1 MQSTNNADSASVDSA
16 SDNSV
21 SLDSISSNDAPIAQL
36 PNTQPRPVI
45 IIGSG
50 MAGYTLAREL
60 RKLTTSLP
68 IVMVCQDSGD
78 SYAKPTLSNAYA
90 QNKLADSI
98 ANASAAKMAETLNL
112 TLLNF
117 HQVTDIN
124 AAEQVI
130 VVRSL
135 VNEASQ
141 ITLAYR
147 DLVLATGAH
156 SRLLPNIAVNH
167 QTIFAVNHLD
177 EYKSFQQRLNTLKS
191 QKSAPVKV
199 AIIGAGLI
207 GCEFANDLI
216 GQNTGNQT
224 ADITVALFDKAA
236 LPLAQQLPSEAGIML
251 QDALTQSGVTFYL
264 GTDITRITT
273 NLNKNITTT
282 IDTSDNATVTIS
294 FDKDNQ
300 SQTFEA
306 DIVLIAIGLVANTEL
321 AASANI
327 AIASS
332 QHINPTA
339 THLPRTVQQGI
350 KVDAYLATSAKH
362 IYAIGDCANVMGSY
376 MPYVMPLMNQAK
388 ALAKTL
394 ADPNMAPTKVVYPA
408 MPVAIK
414 TPSLPLVVLPVSGQY
429 SDDQLYWQTTLTT
442 DGMVMTAHPKDDTNS
457 ILGFVLAGREA
468 AKQRLTLTKQVA
480 DWLS

>member
-1 MQSTNNADSASVDSA
+1 MQSTNNVDSA
-16 SDNSV
+16 SLNS
-21 SLDSISSNDAPIAQL
+21 IMSNDAPIAQL
-36 PNTQPRPVI
+36 SNTQPQPVI

-50 MAGYTLAREL
+50 MSGYTLAREL

-156 SRLLPNIAVNH
+156 SRLLPNLAVNH

-177 EYKSFQQRLNTLKS
+177 EYKGFQQRLNTLKS

-216 GQNTGNQT
+216 GQNTDNQT
-224 ADITVALFDKAA
+224 ADITVAVFDKAA
-236 LPLAQQLPSEAGIML
+236 RPLSQQLPSQAGIML
-251 QDALTQSGVTFYL
+251 QDALTRSGVTFYL
-264 GTDITRITT
+264 GTDITSITT
-273 NLNKNITTT
+273 NVNTN

-306 DIVLIAIGLVANTEL
+306 DIVLIAIGLVANTDL

-332 QHINPTA
+332 QHNNPTV

-394 ADPNMAPTKVVYPA
+394 ADPNMAPTKVAYPA

-429 SDDQLYWQTTLTT
+429 SDDQLYWQTTPTT
-442 DGMVMTAHPKDDTNS
+442 DGMVMTAHPKDDPHS
-457 ILGFVLAGREA
+457 ILGFVLAGKEA

>member
-1 MQSTNNADSASVDSA
+1 MQSTHNADNASVDST

-21 SLDSISSNDAPIAQL
+21 SLESISSNDAPIAQL
-36 PNTQPRPVI
+36 SNTQPQPVI

-124 AAEQVI
+124 TDEQVI

-141 ITLAYR
+141 TTLAYR

-156 SRLLPNIAVNH
+156 SRLLPNLAVNN

-224 ADITVALFDKAA
+224 ADITVAVFDKAA
-236 LPLAQQLPSEAGIML
+236 RPLSQQLPSEAGIML

-264 GTDITRITT
+264 GTDITSITT
-273 NLNKNITTT
+273 N

-294 FDKDNQ
+294 FDKDKQ

-332 QHINPTA
+332 QHINPTI

-394 ADPNMAPTKVVYPA
+394 ADPNMAPTKVAYPA

-414 TPSLPLVVLPVSGQY
+414 TPSLPLVVLPVPGQY
-429 SDDQLYWQTTLTT
+429 SDDQLYWQTTPTT
-442 DGMVMTAHPKDDTNS
+442 DGMVMTAHPKDGSNS
-457 ILGFVLAGREA
+457 ILGFVLAGKEA

>member
-1 MQSTNNADSASVDSA
+1 MQSTNNVDSA
-16 SDNSV
+16 I
-21 SLDSISSNDAPIAQL
+21 LDSISSNDAQL
-36 PNTQPRPVI
+36 SNTEPQPVI

-124 AAEQVI
+124 ADEQVI

-141 ITLAYR
+141 TTLAYR

-156 SRLLPNIAVNH
+156 SRLLPNLAVNH

-224 ADITVALFDKAA
+224 ADITVAVFDKAA

-251 QDALTQSGVTFYL
+251 QDALTQSGVAFYL
-264 GTDITRITT
+264 GTDITSITT
-273 NLNKNITTT
+273 N

-306 DIVLIAIGLVANTEL
+306 DIVLIAIGLVANTDL

-332 QHINPTA
+332 QHINPTI

-394 ADPNMAPTKVVYPA
+394 ADPNMAPTKVAYPA

-429 SDDQLYWQTTLTT
+429 SDDQLDWQTTPTT
-442 DGMVMTAHPKDDTNS
+442 DGMVMTAHPKDDSNS
-457 ILGFVLAGREA
+457 ILGFVLAGKEA

>member
-16 SDNSV
+16 SDNSI
-21 SLDSISSNDAPIAQL
+21 SLYSISSNDAPIAQL
-36 PNTQPRPVI
+36 SNTQPQPVI

-60 RKLTTSLP
+60 RKLTSTLP

-90 QNKLADSI
+90 QNKLADNI

-124 AAEQVI
+124 ATEQVI

-135 VNEASQ
+135 VNQASQ
-141 ITLAYR
+141 TTLAYR

-156 SRLLPNIAVNH
+156 SRLLPNLAVNH

-216 GQNTGNQT
+216 GQNTDNQT
-224 ADITVALFDKAA
+224 ADITVAVFDKAA
-236 LPLAQQLPSEAGIML
+236 RPLSQQLPSEAGIML
-251 QDALTQSGVTFYL
+251 QGALTQSGVTFYL
-264 GTDITRITT
+264 ATDITRITT
-273 NLNKNITTT
+273 NVNTNN
-282 IDTSDNATVTIS
+282 DTNDNATVTIS
-294 FDKDNQ
+294 FDRDNQ

-306 DIVLIAIGLVANTEL
+306 DIVLIAIGLVANTDL
-321 AASANI
+321 AALANI

-332 QHINPTA
+332 QHINPTI
-339 THLPRTVQQGI
+339 THLPKTVQQGI
-350 KVDAYLATSAKH
+350 KVDAYLATSSEH

-394 ADPNMAPTKVVYPA
+394 ADPNMAPTKVAYPA

-429 SDDQLYWQTTLTT
+429 SDDQLYWQTTPTA
-442 DGMVMTAHPKDDTNS
+442 DGMVMTAHPKDGSNS
-457 ILGFVLAGREA
+457 ILGFVLAGKEA

>member
-1 MQSTNNADSASVDSA
+1 MQSTNNADGTSADSA
-16 SDNSV
+16 SLN
-21 SLDSISSNDAPIAQL
+21 SISSNDVPIAQL
-36 PNTQPRPVI
+36 SNTEPQPVI

-60 RKLTTSLP
+60 RKLTTGLP

-124 AAEQVI
+124 APEQVI

-141 ITLAYR
+141 TTLAYR

-191 QKSAPVKV
+191 QKLTPIKV

-216 GQNTGNQT
+216 GQNAGNQT
-224 ADITVALFDKAA
+224 ADITVAVFDKAA
-236 LPLAQQLPSEAGIML
+236 RPLAQQLPSQAGIML

-264 GTDITRITT
+264 GTDITSITT
-273 NLNKNITTT
+273 N
-282 IDTSDNATVTIS
+282 IDTNDNATVTIS
-294 FDKDNQ
+294 FNRDNQ

-306 DIVLIAIGLVANTEL
+306 DIVLIAIGLVANTDL

-332 QHINPTA
+332 QHNNPTI

-394 ADPNMAPTKVVYPA
+394 ADPNMAPTKVAYPA

-429 SDDQLYWQTTLTT
+429 SDDELYWQTTPTT
-442 DGMVMTAHPKDDTNS
+442 DGMVMTAHPKDDPHS
-457 ILGFVLAGREA
+457 ILGFVLAGKEA

>member
-1 MQSTNNADSASVDSA
+1 MQSTNNADNASVDSA

-36 PNTQPRPVI
+36 SNTQPQPVI

-90 QNKLADSI
+90 QNKLADTI

-124 AAEQVI
+124 ADEQVI

-141 ITLAYR
+141 TTLAYR

-156 SRLLPNIAVNH
+156 SRLLPNLAVNH

-216 GQNTGNQT
+216 GQNTDNQT
-224 ADITVALFDKAA
+224 ADITVAVFDKAA
-236 LPLAQQLPSEAGIML
+236 RPLAQQLPSEAGIML
-251 QDALTQSGVTFYL
+251 QDALTQSGVAFYL
-264 GTDITRITT
+264 GTDITSITT
-273 NLNKNITTT
+273 N

-306 DIVLIAIGLVANTEL
+306 DIVLIAIGLVANTDL

-332 QHINPTA
+332 QHINPTI

-394 ADPNMAPTKVVYPA
+394 ADPNMAPTKVAYPA

-429 SDDQLYWQTTLTT
+429 SDDQLYWQTTPTT
-442 DGMVMTAHPKDDTNS
+442 DGMVMTAHPKDDTSS
-457 ILGFVLAGREA
+457 ILGFVLAGKEA

>member
-1 MQSTNNADSASVDSA
+1 MQSTNNADNASVDSA
-16 SDNSV
+16 SDNSA

-36 PNTQPRPVI
+36 SNTQPQPVI

-90 QNKLADSI
+90 QNKLADTI

-124 AAEQVI
+124 ADEQVI
-130 VVRSL
+130 EVHSL

-141 ITLAYR
+141 TTLAYR

-156 SRLLPNIAVNH
+156 SRLLPNLAVNH

-177 EYKSFQQRLNTLKS
+177 EYKSFRQRLNTLKS

-224 ADITVALFDKAA
+224 ADITVAVFDKAA
-236 LPLAQQLPSEAGIML
+236 RPLSQQLPSEAGIML

-264 GTDITRITT
+264 GTDITSITT
-273 NLNKNITTT
+273 N

-294 FDKDNQ
+294 FDKDKQ

-332 QHINPTA
+332 QHINPTI

-394 ADPNMAPTKVVYPA
+394 ADPNMAPTKVAYPA

-414 TPSLPLVVLPVSGQY
+414 TPSLPLVVLPVPGQY
-429 SDDQLYWQTTLTT
+429 SDDQLYWQTTPTT
-442 DGMVMTAHPKDDTNS
+442 DGMVMTAHPKDGSNS
-457 ILGFVLAGREA
+457 ILGFVLAGKEA

>member
-1 MQSTNNADSASVDSA
+1 MQSTNNADSASIDSA
-16 SDNSV
+16 SDNSA

-36 PNTQPRPVI
+36 SNTQPQPVI

-90 QNKLADSI
+90 QNKLADTI

-124 AAEQVI
+124 TDEQVI

-141 ITLAYR
+141 TTLAYR

-156 SRLLPNIAVNH
+156 SRLLPNLAVNH

-191 QKSAPVKV
+191 QKSAPIKV

-216 GQNTGNQT
+216 GQNTDNQT
-224 ADITVALFDKAA
+224 ADITVAVFDKAA
-236 LPLAQQLPSEAGIML
+236 RPLAQQLPSQAGIML

-264 GTDITRITT
+264 GTDITSITT
-273 NLNKNITTT
+273 NVNTNN
-282 IDTSDNATVTIS
+282 DTSDKATVTIS
-294 FDKDNQ
+294 FDRDNQ

-306 DIVLIAIGLVANTEL
+306 DIVLIAIGLVANTDL

-332 QHINPTA
+332 QHINPTI

-350 KVDAYLATSAKH
+350 KVDAYLATSAEH

-394 ADPNMAPTKVVYPA
+394 ADPNMAPTKVAYPA

>member
-21 SLDSISSNDAPIAQL
+21 SLNSIMSNDAPIAQL
-36 PNTQPRPVI
+36 PNTQPLPVI

-124 AAEQVI
+124 ADEQFI

-141 ITLAYR
+141 TTLAYR

-156 SRLLPNIAVNH
+156 SRLLPNLAVNH

-216 GQNTGNQT
+216 GQNTDNQT
-224 ADITVALFDKAA
+224 ADITVAVFDKAA
-236 LPLAQQLPSEAGIML
+236 RPLAQQLPSEAGIML

-264 GTDITRITT
+264 GTDITSITT
-273 NLNKNITTT
+273 N

-294 FDKDNQ
+294 FDKDKQ

-306 DIVLIAIGLVANTEL
+306 DIVLIAIGLVANTDL

-332 QHINPTA
+332 QHINPTI

-394 ADPNMAPTKVVYPA
+394 ADPNMAPTKVAYPA

-429 SDDQLYWQTTLTT
+429 SDDQLYWQTTPTT
-442 DGMVMTAHPKDDTNS
+442 DGMVMTAHPKDDSNS
-457 ILGFVLAGREA
+457 ILGFVLAGKEA

>member
-36 PNTQPRPVI
+36 SNTQPQPVI

-124 AAEQVI
+124 TDEQFI

-141 ITLAYR
+141 TTLAYR

-156 SRLLPNIAVNH
+156 SRLLPNLAVNH

-216 GQNTGNQT
+216 GQNTDNQT
-224 ADITVALFDKAA
+224 ADITVAVFDKAA
-236 LPLAQQLPSEAGIML
+236 RPLAQQLPSQASIML

-264 GTDITRITT
+264 GTDITSITT
-273 NLNKNITTT
+273 NVNTN

-294 FDKDNQ
+294 FDRDKQ

-306 DIVLIAIGLVANTEL
+306 DIVLIAIGLVANTDL

-332 QHINPTA
+332 QHINPTI

-394 ADPNMAPTKVVYPA
+394 ADPNMAPTKVAYPA

-429 SDDQLYWQTTLTT
+429 SDDQLYWQTTPTT
-442 DGMVMTAHPKDDTNS
+442 DGMVMTAHPKDDSNH
-457 ILGFVLAGREA
+457 ILGFVLAGKEA

>member
-1 MQSTNNADSASVDSA
+1 MQSTHNADNASVDST

-21 SLDSISSNDAPIAQL
+21 SLNSISSNDAPIAQL
-36 PNTQPRPVI
+36 SNTQPQPVI

-60 RKLTTSLP
+60 RKLTTGLP

-124 AAEQVI
+124 ADEQFI

-141 ITLAYR
+141 TTLAYR

-216 GQNTGNQT
+216 GQNTDNQT
-224 ADITVALFDKAA
+224 ADIAVAVFDKAA
-236 LPLAQQLPSEAGIML
+236 RPLAQQLPSEAGIML

-264 GTDITRITT
+264 GTDITSITT
-273 NLNKNITTT
+273 NVNTNIN
-282 IDTSDNATVTIS
+282 TSDNATVTIS
-294 FDKDNQ
+294 FDRDKQ

-306 DIVLIAIGLVANTEL
+306 DIVLIAIGLVANTDL

-332 QHINPTA
+332 QHINPTI

-362 IYAIGDCANVMGSY
+362 IYAVGDCANVMGSY

-394 ADPNMAPTKVVYPA
+394 ADPNMAPTKVAYPA

-429 SDDQLYWQTTLTT
+429 SDDQLDWQTTQTT
-442 DGMVMTAHPKDDTNS
+442 DGMVMTAHPKDDPHS
-457 ILGFVLAGREA
+457 ILGFVLAGKEA

>member
-1 MQSTNNADSASVDSA
+1 MQSTNNADSAI
-16 SDNSV
+16 
-21 SLDSISSNDAPIAQL
+21 LDSISSNDAQL
-36 PNTQPRPVI
+36 SNTEPQPVI

-124 AAEQVI
+124 ADEQVI

-141 ITLAYR
+141 TTLAYR

-156 SRLLPNIAVNH
+156 SRLLPNLAVNH

-216 GQNTGNQT
+216 GQNTDNQT
-224 ADITVALFDKAA
+224 ADITVAVFDKAA
-236 LPLAQQLPSEAGIML
+236 RPLAQQLPSEAGIML
-251 QDALTQSGVTFYL
+251 QDALTQSGVAFYL
-264 GTDITRITT
+264 GTDITSITT
-273 NLNKNITTT
+273 N

-306 DIVLIAIGLVANTEL
+306 DIVLIAIGLVANTDL

-332 QHINPTA
+332 QHINPTI

-394 ADPNMAPTKVVYPA
+394 ADPNMAPTKVAYPA

-429 SDDQLYWQTTLTT
+429 SDDQLYWQTTPTT
-442 DGMVMTAHPKDDTNS
+442 DGMVMTAHPKDDSNS
-457 ILGFVLAGREA
+457 ILGFVLAGKEA

>member
-1 MQSTNNADSASVDSA
+1 MQSTNNADNASVDSA
-16 SDNSV
+16 SDNSA

-36 PNTQPRPVI
+36 SNTQPQPVI

-90 QNKLADSI
+90 QNKLADTI

-124 AAEQVI
+124 TDEQVI

-141 ITLAYR
+141 TTLAYR

-156 SRLLPNIAVNH
+156 SRLLPNLAVNH
-167 QTIFAVNHLD
+167 RTIFAVNHLD

-224 ADITVALFDKAA
+224 ADITVAVFDKAA
-236 LPLAQQLPSEAGIML
+236 RPLAQQLPSQAGIML

-264 GTDITRITT
+264 GTDITSITT
-273 NLNKNITTT
+273 NVNTT
-282 IDTSDNATVTIS
+282 INTSDNATVTIS
-294 FDKDNQ
+294 FDRDNQ

-306 DIVLIAIGLVANTEL
+306 DIVLIAIGLVANTDL

-332 QHINPTA
+332 QHINPTI

-394 ADPNMAPTKVVYPA
+394 ADPNMAPTKVAYPA

-429 SDDQLYWQTTLTT
+429 SDDQLYWQTTPTT
-442 DGMVMTAHPKDDTNS
+442 DGMVMTAHPKDDSNS
-457 ILGFVLAGREA
+457 ILGFVLAGKEA

>member
-1 MQSTNNADSASVDSA
+1 MQSTNNVDNSSVDSA

-141 ITLAYR
+141 TTLAYR

-156 SRLLPNIAVNH
+156 SRLLPNLAVNH

-224 ADITVALFDKAA
+224 ADITVAVFDKAA
-236 LPLAQQLPSEAGIML
+236 RPLAQQLPSEAGIML
-251 QDALTQSGVTFYL
+251 QDALTQSGVAFYL
-264 GTDITRITT
+264 GTDITSITT
-273 NLNKNITTT
+273 N

-306 DIVLIAIGLVANTEL
+306 DIVLIAIGLVANTDL

-332 QHINPTA
+332 QHINPTI

-429 SDDQLYWQTTLTT
+429 SDDQLYWQTTPTT
-442 DGMVMTAHPKDDTNS
+442 DGMVMTAHPKDDSNS

>member
-1 MQSTNNADSASVDSA
+1 MQSTNNADSAS
-16 SDNSV
+16 DNSA
-21 SLDSISSNDAPIAQL
+21 SLDSMSSNDAPIAQL
-36 PNTQPRPVI
+36 SNTQPQPVI

-124 AAEQVI
+124 AAEQFI

-135 VNEASQ
+135 VNQASQ
-141 ITLAYR
+141 TTLAYR

-156 SRLLPNIAVNH
+156 SRLLPNLAVNH

-216 GQNTGNQT
+216 GQNIDNQT
-224 ADITVALFDKAA
+224 ADIAVAVFDKSAR
-236 LPLAQQLPSEAGIML
+236 PLSQQLPSQAGIML

-264 GTDITRITT
+264 GTDITSITT
-273 NLNKNITTT
+273 NVNTSIS
-282 IDTSDNATVTIS
+282 TSDNATVTIS
-294 FDKDNQ
+294 FDRDNQ

-306 DIVLIAIGLVANTEL
+306 DIVLIAIGLVANTDL

-332 QHINPTA
+332 QHINPTI

-350 KVDAYLATSAKH
+350 KVDAYLATSAEH

-394 ADPNMAPTKVVYPA
+394 ADPNMAPTKVAYPA

-414 TPSLPLVVLPVSGQY
+414 TPSLPLVVLPVAGQY
-429 SDDQLYWQTTLTT
+429 SDDQLYWQTTPTT
-442 DGMVMTAHPKDDTNS
+442 DGMVMTAHPKDDPNS
-457 ILGFVLAGREA
+457 ILGFVLAGKEA

>member
-21 SLDSISSNDAPIAQL
+21 SLDSINSNDAPIAQL
-36 PNTQPRPVI
+36 SNTQPLPVI

-124 AAEQVI
+124 ADEQFI

-141 ITLAYR
+141 TTLAYR

-156 SRLLPNIAVNH
+156 SRLLPNLAVNH

-216 GQNTGNQT
+216 GQNTDNQT

-236 LPLAQQLPSEAGIML
+236 HPLSQQLPSEAGVML

-264 GTDITRITT
+264 GTDITSITT
-273 NLNKNITTT
+273 NVNTN

-294 FDKDNQ
+294 FDKDKQ

-306 DIVLIAIGLVANTEL
+306 DIVLIAIGLVANTDL

-332 QHINPTA
+332 QHINPTI

-394 ADPNMAPTKVVYPA
+394 ADPNMAPTKVAYPA

-414 TPSLPLVVLPVSGQY
+414 TPSLPLVVLPVPGQY
-429 SDDQLYWQTTLTT
+429 SDDQLYWQTTPTT
-442 DGMVMTAHPKDDTNS
+442 DGMVMTAHPKDGSNS
-457 ILGFVLAGREA
+457 ILGFVLAGKEA

>member
-1 MQSTNNADSASVDSA
+1 MQSTNNVDSA
-16 SDNSV
+16 I
-21 SLDSISSNDAPIAQL
+21 LDSISSNDAQL
-36 PNTQPRPVI
+36 SNTEPQPVI

-124 AAEQVI
+124 ADEQVI

-141 ITLAYR
+141 TTLAYR

-156 SRLLPNIAVNH
+156 SRLLPNLAVNH

-216 GQNTGNQT
+216 GQNTDNQT
-224 ADITVALFDKAA
+224 ADITVAVFDKAA
-236 LPLAQQLPSEAGIML
+236 RPLAQQLPSEAGIML
-251 QDALTQSGVTFYL
+251 QDALTQSGVAFYL
-264 GTDITRITT
+264 GTDITSITT
-273 NLNKNITTT
+273 N

-306 DIVLIAIGLVANTEL
+306 DIVLIAIGLVANTDL

-332 QHINPTA
+332 QHINPTI

-394 ADPNMAPTKVVYPA
+394 ADPNMAPTKVAYPA

-429 SDDQLYWQTTLTT
+429 SDDQLYWQTTPTT
-442 DGMVMTAHPKDDTNS
+442 DGMVMTAHPKDGSNS
-457 ILGFVLAGREA
+457 ILGFVLAGKEA

>member
-1 MQSTNNADSASVDSA
+1 MQSTNNVDNSSVDSA
-16 SDNSV
+16 SDNSI
-21 SLDSISSNDAPIAQL
+21 SLDSISSNGAPIAQL
-36 PNTQPRPVI
+36 SNTEPQPVI

-124 AAEQVI
+124 ADEQVI

-141 ITLAYR
+141 TTLAYR

-156 SRLLPNIAVNH
+156 SRLLPNLAVNH

-191 QKSAPVKV
+191 QKSAAVKV

-224 ADITVALFDKAA
+224 ADITVAVFDKAA
-236 LPLAQQLPSEAGIML
+236 RPLAQQLPSQAGIML

-264 GTDITRITT
+264 GTDITSITT
-273 NLNKNITTT
+273 NVNTNN
-282 IDTSDNATVTIS
+282 DTNDNATVTIS
-294 FDKDNQ
+294 FDRDKQ

-306 DIVLIAIGLVANTEL
+306 DIVLIAIGLVANTDL

-332 QHINPTA
+332 QHINPTI

-394 ADPNMAPTKVVYPA
+394 ADPNMAPTKVAYPA

-429 SDDQLYWQTTLTT
+429 SDDQLYWQTTPTT
-442 DGMVMTAHPKDDTNS
+442 DGMVMTAHPKDGSNS
-457 ILGFVLAGREA
+457 ILGFVLAGKEA

>member
-1 MQSTNNADSASVDSA
+1 MQSTNNVNSASVDSA
-16 SDNSV
+16 NDNSV
-21 SLDSISSNDAPIAQL
+21 SLDSISSNDAQIVQL
-36 PNTQPRPVI
+36 SNTQPKPVI

-124 AAEQVI
+124 TAEQVI

-135 VNEASQ
+135 VNEDSQ
-141 ITLAYR
+141 TTLAYR

-156 SRLLPNIAVNH
+156 SRLLPNLAVNH

-216 GQNTGNQT
+216 GQNTDNQT
-224 ADITVALFDKAA
+224 ADITVAVFDKAA
-236 LPLAQQLPSEAGIML
+236 RPLAQQLPSQAGIML

-264 GTDITRITT
+264 GTDITSITT
-273 NLNKNITTT
+273 NVNTD
-282 IDTSDNATVTIS
+282 IDISDKATVTIS
-294 FDKDNQ
+294 FDRDKQ

-306 DIVLIAIGLVANTEL
+306 DIVLIAIGLVANTDL

-332 QHINPTA
+332 QHINPTI

-394 ADPNMAPTKVVYPA
+394 ADPNMVPTKVAYPA

-429 SDDQLYWQTTLTT
+429 NDDQLYWQTTPTT
-442 DGMVMTAHPKDDTNS
+442 DGMVMTAHPKDDSNS
-457 ILGFVLAGREA
+457 ILGFVLAGKEA

>member
-1 MQSTNNADSASVDSA
+1 MQSTNNADSAS
-16 SDNSV
+16 DNSA

-36 PNTQPRPVI
+36 PNTEPQPVI

-60 RKLTTSLP
+60 RKLTNSLP

-90 QNKLADSI
+90 QNKLADTI

-124 AAEQVI
+124 TDEQVI
-130 VVRSL
+130 VVHSL

-141 ITLAYR
+141 TTLAYR

-156 SRLLPNIAVNH
+156 SRMLPNIAVNH

-216 GQNTGNQT
+216 GQNTDNQT
-224 ADITVALFDKAA
+224 ADITVAVFDKAA
-236 LPLAQQLPSEAGIML
+236 RPLAQQLPSQAGIML

-264 GTDITRITT
+264 GTDITSITT
-273 NLNKNITTT
+273 NVNTNN
-282 IDTSDNATVTIS
+282 DTNDNATVTIS

-332 QHINPTA
+332 QPINPTI

-394 ADPNMAPTKVVYPA
+394 ADPNMAPTKVAYPA

-429 SDDQLYWQTTLTT
+429 SDDQLYWQTTQTT
-442 DGMVMTAHPKDDTNS
+442 DGMVMTAHPKDDPHS
-457 ILGFVLAGREA
+457 ILGFVLAGKEA

>member
-21 SLDSISSNDAPIAQL
+21 SLDSISSNDAQL
-36 PNTQPRPVI
+36 SNTQPPPVI

-124 AAEQVI
+124 AAEQFI

-141 ITLAYR
+141 TTLAYR

-156 SRLLPNIAVNH
+156 SRLLPNLAVNH

-216 GQNTGNQT
+216 GQNTDNQT

-236 LPLAQQLPSEAGIML
+236 RPLAQQLPSQAGIML
-251 QDALTQSGVTFYL
+251 QDALTQSGVDFYL
-264 GTDITRITT
+264 GTDITSITT
-273 NLNKNITTT
+273 NVNTD
-282 IDTSDNATVTIS
+282 IDTSDKATVTIS
-294 FDKDNQ
+294 FDRDNQ

-306 DIVLIAIGLVANTEL
+306 DIVLIAIGLVANTDL

-327 AIASS
+327 VLASS
-332 QHINPTA
+332 QHINPTIN
-339 THLPRTVQQGI
+339 HLPRTVQQGI

-394 ADPNMAPTKVVYPA
+394 AEPHMAPTKVAYPA

-429 SDDQLYWQTTLTT
+429 SDDQLYWQTTPTT
-442 DGMVMTAHPKDDTNS
+442 DGMVMTAHPKDDPNS
-457 ILGFVLAGREA
+457 ILGFVLAGKEA

>member
-21 SLDSISSNDAPIAQL
+21 SLDSIMSNDAPIAQL
-36 PNTQPRPVI
+36 SNTQPQPVI

-60 RKLTTSLP
+60 RKLTSSLP

-141 ITLAYR
+141 TTLAYR

-156 SRLLPNIAVNH
+156 SRLLPNLAVNH

-224 ADITVALFDKAA
+224 ADITVAVFDKAA
-236 LPLAQQLPSEAGIML
+236 RPLAQQLPSEAGIML
-251 QDALTQSGVTFYL
+251 QDALTQSGVAFYL
-264 GTDITRITT
+264 GTDITSITT
-273 NLNKNITTT
+273 NVNTN

-306 DIVLIAIGLVANTEL
+306 DIVLIAIGLVANTDL

-332 QHINPTA
+332 QHINPTI

-394 ADPNMAPTKVVYPA
+394 ADPNMAPTKVAYPA

-429 SDDQLYWQTTLTT
+429 SDDQLYWQTNPTT
-442 DGMVMTAHPKDDTNS
+442 DGMVMTAHPKDDSNS
-457 ILGFVLAGREA
+457 ILGFVLAGKEA

>member
-1 MQSTNNADSASVDSA
+1 MQSTNNVDSASVDSA
-16 SDNSV
+16 SDNSI

-36 PNTQPRPVI
+36 SNTQPQPVI

-124 AAEQVI
+124 ADEQFI

-141 ITLAYR
+141 TTLAYR

-156 SRLLPNIAVNH
+156 SRLLPNLAINH

-216 GQNTGNQT
+216 GQNPANQT

-236 LPLAQQLPSEAGIML
+236 RPLAQQLPSEAGVML

-264 GTDITRITT
+264 GTDITSITT
-273 NLNKNITTT
+273 N
-282 IDTSDNATVTIS
+282 IDTSDKATVTIS
-294 FDKDNQ
+294 FDRDNQ
-300 SQTFEA
+300 SQIFEA

-332 QHINPTA
+332 QHINPTI

-394 ADPNMAPTKVVYPA
+394 ADPNMAPTKVAYPA

-429 SDDQLYWQTTLTT
+429 SDDQLYWQTTPTT
-442 DGMVMTAHPKDDTNS
+442 DGMVMIAHPKDDTSS
-457 ILGFVLAGREA
+457 ILGFVLAGKEA

>member
-1 MQSTNNADSASVDSA
+1 MQSTNNVDSASVNIA
-16 SDNSV
+16 

-36 PNTQPRPVI
+36 SNTQPQPVI

-135 VNEASQ
+135 INEASQ
-141 ITLAYR
+141 TTLAYR

-156 SRLLPNIAVNH
+156 SRMLPNLAVNH
-167 QTIFAVNHLD
+167 QTIFSVNHLD

-216 GQNTGNQT
+216 GQNTDNQT
-224 ADITVALFDKAA
+224 ADITVAVFDKAA
-236 LPLAQQLPSEAGIML
+236 RPLAQQLPSEAGIML

-264 GTDITRITT
+264 GTDITSITT
-273 NLNKNITTT
+273 NIN
-282 IDTSDNATVTIS
+282 TSDNATVTIS
-294 FDKDNQ
+294 FDRDNQ

-306 DIVLIAIGLVANTEL
+306 DIVLIAIGLVANTDL

-332 QHINPTA
+332 QHINPTI

-394 ADPNMAPTKVVYPA
+394 AEPHMAPTKVVYPA

-429 SDDQLYWQTTLTT
+429 SDDQLYWQTTQTT
-442 DGMVMTAHPKDDTNS
+442 DGMVMTAHPKDDPHS
-457 ILGFVLAGREA
+457 ILGFVLAGKEA

>member
-1 MQSTNNADSASVDSA
+1 MQSTNNVDSASVDSA

-21 SLDSISSNDAPIAQL
+21 SLDSISSNDAQL
-36 PNTQPRPVI
+36 SNTQPQPVI

-60 RKLTTSLP
+60 RKLTTGLP

-124 AAEQVI
+124 AAEQFI
-130 VVRSL
+130 VVCSL

-141 ITLAYR
+141 TTLAYR

-156 SRLLPNIAVNH
+156 SRMLPNLAVNH

-191 QKSAPVKV
+191 QKSAPVKI

-216 GQNTGNQT
+216 GQNTDNQT
-224 ADITVALFDKAA
+224 ADIAVAVFDKAA
-236 LPLAQQLPSEAGIML
+236 RPLAQQLPIQAGIML
-251 QDALTQSGVTFYL
+251 QDALTQSGVDFYL
-264 GTDITRITT
+264 GTDITSITT
-273 NLNKNITTT
+273 NVNTN

-294 FDKDNQ
+294 FDRDNQ

-306 DIVLIAIGLVANTEL
+306 DIVLIAIGLVANTDL

-332 QHINPTA
+332 QHINPTI

-350 KVDAYLATSAKH
+350 KVDAYLATSAEH

-394 ADPNMAPTKVVYPA
+394 ADPNMAPTKVAYPA

-414 TPSLPLVVLPVSGQY
+414 TPSLPLVVLPVSVQY
-429 SDDQLYWQTTLTT
+429 SDDQLYWQTTQTA
-442 DGMVMTAHPKDDTNS
+442 DGMVMTAHPKDDPHS
-457 ILGFVLAGREA
+457 ILGFVLAGKEA

>member
-1 MQSTNNADSASVDSA
+1 MQSTNNVNSASVDSA
-16 SDNSV
+16 SDNSI
-21 SLDSISSNDAPIAQL
+21 SLDSTSSNDAPIAQL
-36 PNTQPRPVI
+36 SNTEPQPVI

-90 QNKLADSI
+90 QNKLADTI

-156 SRLLPNIAVNH
+156 SRLLPNLAVNH

-236 LPLAQQLPSEAGIML
+236 RPLAQQLPSQAGIML

-264 GTDITRITT
+264 GTDITSITT
-273 NLNKNITTT
+273 NVNTNN
-282 IDTSDNATVTIS
+282 DTNDNATVTIS
-294 FDKDNQ
+294 FDKDKQ

-306 DIVLIAIGLVANTEL
+306 DIVLIAIGLVANTDL

-332 QHINPTA
+332 QHINPTI

-350 KVDAYLATSAKH
+350 KVDACLATSAEH

-394 ADPNMAPTKVVYPA
+394 ADPNMAPTKVAYPA

-429 SDDQLYWQTTLTT
+429 SDDQMCWQTTPTT
-442 DGMVMTAHPKDDTNS
+442 DGMVMTAHPKDDPHS
-457 ILGFVLAGREA
+457 ILGFVLAGKEA

>member
-1 MQSTNNADSASVDSA
+1 MQSTNNADNASVDSA
-16 SDNSV
+16 SDNSA

-36 PNTQPRPVI
+36 SNTQPQPVI

-90 QNKLADSI
+90 QNKLADTI

-124 AAEQVI
+124 TDEQVI
-130 VVRSL
+130 VVHSL

-141 ITLAYR
+141 TTLAYR

-156 SRLLPNIAVNH
+156 SRMLPNLAVNH

-216 GQNTGNQT
+216 GQNTANQT

-236 LPLAQQLPSEAGIML
+236 RPLAQQLPSEAGVML

-264 GTDITRITT
+264 GTDFTSITT
-273 NLNKNITTT
+273 NLNKNN
-282 IDTSDNATVTIS
+282 DTSDNATVTIS
-294 FDKDNQ
+294 FDRDKQ

-306 DIVLIAIGLVANTEL
+306 DIVLIAIGLVANTDL

-332 QHINPTA
+332 QHINPTI

-394 ADPNMAPTKVVYPA
+394 ADPNMAPTKVAYPA

-414 TPSLPLVVLPVSGQY
+414 TPSLPLVVLPVSGHY
-429 SDDQLYWQTTLTT
+429 SDDQLYWQTTPTA
-442 DGMVMTAHPKDDTNS
+442 DGMVMTAHPKDDPHS
-457 ILGFVLAGREA
+457 ILGFVLAGKEA

>member
-16 SDNSV
+16 SDNSI
-21 SLDSISSNDAPIAQL
+21 SLYSISSNDAPIAQL
-36 PNTQPRPVI
+36 SNTQPQPVI

-60 RKLTTSLP
+60 RKLTSTLP

-90 QNKLADSI
+90 QNKLADNI

-124 AAEQVI
+124 ATEQVI

-135 VNEASQ
+135 VNQASQ
-141 ITLAYR
+141 TTLAYR

-156 SRLLPNIAVNH
+156 SRLLPNLAVNH

-216 GQNTGNQT
+216 GQNTDNQT
-224 ADITVALFDKAA
+224 ADITVAVFDKAA
-236 LPLAQQLPSEAGIML
+236 RPLSQQLPSEAGIML

-264 GTDITRITT
+264 ATDITRITT
-273 NLNKNITTT
+273 NVNTNN
-282 IDTSDNATVTIS
+282 DTNDNATVTIS
-294 FDKDNQ
+294 FDRDNQ

-306 DIVLIAIGLVANTEL
+306 DIVLIAIGLVANTDL
-321 AASANI
+321 AALANI

-332 QHINPTA
+332 QHINPTI
-339 THLPRTVQQGI
+339 THLPKTVQQGI
-350 KVDAYLATSAKH
+350 KVDAYLATSSEH

-394 ADPNMAPTKVVYPA
+394 ADPNMAPTKVAYPA

-429 SDDQLYWQTTLTT
+429 SDDQLYWQTTPTA
-442 DGMVMTAHPKDDTNS
+442 DGMVMTAHPKDGSNS
-457 ILGFVLAGREA
+457 ILGFVLAGKEA

>member
-1 MQSTNNADSASVDSA
+1 MQSTNNADNASVDSA

-36 PNTQPRPVI
+36 SNTQPLPVI

-124 AAEQVI
+124 ADEQFI

-141 ITLAYR
+141 TTLAYR

-156 SRLLPNIAVNH
+156 SRLLPNLAVNH

-216 GQNTGNQT
+216 GQNTDNQT
-224 ADITVALFDKAA
+224 ADITVAVFDKAA
-236 LPLAQQLPSEAGIML
+236 RPLAQQLPSEAGIML

-264 GTDITRITT
+264 GTDITSITT
-273 NLNKNITTT
+273 NVNTNN
-282 IDTSDNATVTIS
+282 DTNDNATVTIS
-294 FDKDNQ
+294 FDRDKQ

-306 DIVLIAIGLVANTEL
+306 DIVLIAIGLVANTDL

-332 QHINPTA
+332 QHINPTI

-394 ADPNMAPTKVVYPA
+394 ADPNMAPTKVAYPA

-429 SDDQLYWQTTLTT
+429 SDDQLYWQTTPTT
-442 DGMVMTAHPKDDTNS
+442 DGMVMTAHPKDDSNS
-457 ILGFVLAGREA
+457 ILGFVLAGKEA

>member
-1 MQSTNNADSASVDSA
+1 MQSTNNADNASVDSA
-16 SDNSV
+16 SDNSA

-36 PNTQPRPVI
+36 SNTQPQPVI

-90 QNKLADSI
+90 QNKLADTI

-124 AAEQVI
+124 ADEQVI

-141 ITLAYR
+141 TTLAYR

-156 SRLLPNIAVNH
+156 SRLLPNLAVNN

-224 ADITVALFDKAA
+224 ADITVAVFDKAA
-236 LPLAQQLPSEAGIML
+236 RPLAQQLPSQAGIML

-264 GTDITRITT
+264 GTDITSITT
-273 NLNKNITTT
+273 N

-294 FDKDNQ
+294 FDKDKQ

-306 DIVLIAIGLVANTEL
+306 DIVLIAIGLVANTDL

-332 QHINPTA
+332 QHINPTI

-394 ADPNMAPTKVVYPA
+394 ADPNMAPTKVAYPA

-414 TPSLPLVVLPVSGQY
+414 TPSLPLVVLPVPGQY
-429 SDDQLYWQTTLTT
+429 SDDQLYWQTTPTT
-442 DGMVMTAHPKDDTNS
+442 DGMVMTAHPKDGSNS
-457 ILGFVLAGREA
+457 ILGFVLAGKEA

>member
-1 MQSTNNADSASVDSA
+1 MQSTNNADSAI
-16 SDNSV
+16 
-21 SLDSISSNDAPIAQL
+21 LDSISSNDAQL
-36 PNTQPRPVI
+36 SNTQPQPVI

-124 AAEQVI
+124 ADEQFI

-141 ITLAYR
+141 TTLAYR

-156 SRLLPNIAVNH
+156 SRLLPNLAVNN

-224 ADITVALFDKAA
+224 ADITVAVFDKAA
-236 LPLAQQLPSEAGIML
+236 RPLAQQLPSQAGIML

-264 GTDITRITT
+264 GTDITSITT
-273 NLNKNITTT
+273 N

-294 FDKDNQ
+294 FDKYKQ

-306 DIVLIAIGLVANTEL
+306 DIVLIAIGLVANTDL

-332 QHINPTA
+332 QHINPTI

-394 ADPNMAPTKVVYPA
+394 ADPNMAPTKVAYPA

-429 SDDQLYWQTTLTT
+429 SDDQLYWQTTPTT
-442 DGMVMTAHPKDDTNS
+442 DGMVMTAHPKDDSNS
-457 ILGFVLAGREA
+457 ILGFVLAGKEA

>member
-1 MQSTNNADSASVDSA
+1 MQSTNNVDNSSVDSA
-16 SDNSV
+16 SDNSI
-21 SLDSISSNDAPIAQL
+21 SLDSISSNGAPIAQL
-36 PNTQPRPVI
+36 SNTEPQPVI

-124 AAEQVI
+124 TDEQVI

-141 ITLAYR
+141 TTLAYR

-156 SRLLPNIAVNH
+156 SRLLPNLAVNH

-177 EYKSFQQRLNTLKS
+177 EYKSFQQHLNTLKS

-224 ADITVALFDKAA
+224 ADITVAVFDKAA
-236 LPLAQQLPSEAGIML
+236 RPLAQQLPSEAGIML
-251 QDALTQSGVTFYL
+251 QDALTQSGVAFYL
-264 GTDITRITT
+264 GTDITSITT
-273 NLNKNITTT
+273 NVNTN

-306 DIVLIAIGLVANTEL
+306 DIVLIAIGLVANTDL

-332 QHINPTA
+332 QHINPTI

-394 ADPNMAPTKVVYPA
+394 AEPHMAPTKVAYPA

-429 SDDQLYWQTTLTT
+429 SDDQLYWQTTPTT
-442 DGMVMTAHPKDDTNS
+442 DGMVMTAHPKDDSNS
-457 ILGFVLAGREA
+457 ILGFVLAGKEA

>member
-1 MQSTNNADSASVDSA
+1 
-16 SDNSV
+16 
-21 SLDSISSNDAPIAQL
+21 
-36 PNTQPRPVI
+36 
-45 IIGSG
+45 
-50 MAGYTLAREL
+50 
-60 RKLTTSLP
+60 
-68 IVMVCQDSGD
+68 
-78 SYAKPTLSNAYA
+78 
-90 QNKLADSI
+90 
-98 ANASAAKMAETLNL
+98 MAETLNL

-141 ITLAYR
+141 TTLAYR

-156 SRLLPNIAVNH
+156 SRLLPNLAVNH

-177 EYKSFQQRLNTLKS
+177 EYKSFQRRLNTLKS

-224 ADITVALFDKAA
+224 ADITVAVFDKAA
-236 LPLAQQLPSEAGIML
+236 RPLAQQLPSQAGIML

-264 GTDITRITT
+264 GTDITSITT
-273 NLNKNITTT
+273 NVNTNN
-282 IDTSDNATVTIS
+282 DTNDNATVTIS
-294 FDKDNQ
+294 FDRDKQ

-306 DIVLIAIGLVANTEL
+306 DIVLIAIGLVANTDL

-332 QHINPTA
+332 QHINPTI

-394 ADPNMAPTKVVYPA
+394 ADPNIAPTKVVYPA

-429 SDDQLYWQTTLTT
+429 SDDQLYWQTTQTT
-442 DGMVMTAHPKDDTNS
+442 DGMVMTAHPKDDSNH
-457 ILGFVLAGREA
+457 ILGFVLAGKEA

>member
-1 MQSTNNADSASVDSA
+1 MQSTNNVNSASVDSA
-16 SDNSV
+16 SDNSI

-36 PNTQPRPVI
+36 SNTEPQPVI

-124 AAEQVI
+124 ADEQVI

-141 ITLAYR
+141 TTLAYR

-156 SRLLPNIAVNH
+156 SRLLPNLAVNH

-224 ADITVALFDKAA
+224 ADITVAVFDKAA
-236 LPLAQQLPSEAGIML
+236 RPLAQQLPSEAGIML
-251 QDALTQSGVTFYL
+251 QDALTQSGVAFYL
-264 GTDITRITT
+264 GTDITSITT
-273 NLNKNITTT
+273 NVNTT
-282 IDTSDNATVTIS
+282 INTSDNATVTIS

-306 DIVLIAIGLVANTEL
+306 DIVLIAIGLVANTDL

-332 QHINPTA
+332 QHINPTI

-394 ADPNMAPTKVVYPA
+394 ADPNMAPTKVAYPA

-429 SDDQLYWQTTLTT
+429 SDDQLYWQTTPTT
-442 DGMVMTAHPKDDTNS
+442 DGMVMTAHPKDDSNS
-457 ILGFVLAGREA
+457 ILGFVLAGKEA

>member
-1 MQSTNNADSASVDSA
+1 MQSTNNADNASVDSA
-16 SDNSV
+16 SDNSA

-36 PNTQPRPVI
+36 SNTQPQPVI

-124 AAEQVI
+124 ADEQVI

-135 VNEASQ
+135 VNQASQ
-141 ITLAYR
+141 TTLAYR

-191 QKSAPVKV
+191 QKLAPVKV

-216 GQNTGNQT
+216 GQNTDNQT
-224 ADITVALFDKAA
+224 ADITVAVFDKAA
-236 LPLAQQLPSEAGIML
+236 RPLALQLPSQAGIML
-251 QDALTQSGVTFYL
+251 QDALTQSGGTFYL
-264 GTDITRITT
+264 GTDITSITT
-273 NLNKNITTT
+273 NVNTNN
-282 IDTSDNATVTIS
+282 DTNDNATVTIS
-294 FDKDNQ
+294 FDRDKQ

-306 DIVLIAIGLVANTEL
+306 DIVLIAIGLVANTDL

-332 QHINPTA
+332 QHINPTI

-394 ADPNMAPTKVVYPA
+394 AEPHMAPTKVAYPA

-429 SDDQLYWQTTLTT
+429 SDDQLYWQTTQTT
-442 DGMVMTAHPKDDTNS
+442 DGMVMTAHPKDDSNS
-457 ILGFVLAGREA
+457 ILGFVLAGKEA

>member
-1 MQSTNNADSASVDSA
+1 MQSTNNVDSASVNIA
-16 SDNSV
+16 

-36 PNTQPRPVI
+36 SNTQPQPVI

-135 VNEASQ
+135 INEASQ
-141 ITLAYR
+141 TTLAYR

-156 SRLLPNIAVNH
+156 SRLLPNLAVNH

-216 GQNTGNQT
+216 GQNTDNQT
-224 ADITVALFDKAA
+224 ADITVAVFDKAA
-236 LPLAQQLPSEAGIML
+236 RPLAQQLPSQAGIML

-264 GTDITRITT
+264 GTDITSITT
-273 NLNKNITTT
+273 NVNTNN
-282 IDTSDNATVTIS
+282 DTNDNATVTIS
-294 FDKDNQ
+294 FDRDKQ

-306 DIVLIAIGLVANTEL
+306 DIVLIAIGLVANTDL

-332 QHINPTA
+332 QHINPTI

-394 ADPNMAPTKVVYPA
+394 AEPHMAPTKVAYPA

-429 SDDQLYWQTTLTT
+429 SDDQLYWQTTQTT
-442 DGMVMTAHPKDDTNS
+442 DGMVMTAHPKDDSNS
-457 ILGFVLAGREA
+457 ILGFVLAGKEA

>member
-1 MQSTNNADSASVDSA
+1 MQSTNNVDNSSVDSA
-16 SDNSV
+16 SDNSI
-21 SLDSISSNDAPIAQL
+21 SLDSISSNGAPIAQL
-36 PNTQPRPVI
+36 SNTEPQPVI

-124 AAEQVI
+124 ADEQVI

-141 ITLAYR
+141 TTLAYR

-156 SRLLPNIAVNH
+156 SRLLPNLAVNH

-216 GQNTGNQT
+216 GQNTDNET
-224 ADITVALFDKAA
+224 ADITVAVFDKAA
-236 LPLAQQLPSEAGIML
+236 RPLAQQLPSEAGIML
-251 QDALTQSGVTFYL
+251 QDALTQSGVAFYL
-264 GTDITRITT
+264 GTDITSITT
-273 NLNKNITTT
+273 N

-306 DIVLIAIGLVANTEL
+306 DIVLIAIGLVANTDL

-332 QHINPTA
+332 QHINPTI

-394 ADPNMAPTKVVYPA
+394 ADPNMAPTKVAYPA

-442 DGMVMTAHPKDDTNS
+442 DGIVMTAHPKDDTNS

>member
-1 MQSTNNADSASVDSA
+1 MQSTNNVDSA
-16 SDNSV
+16 SLNS
-21 SLDSISSNDAPIAQL
+21 IMSNDAPIAQL
-36 PNTQPRPVI
+36 PNTQPQPVI

-135 VNEASQ
+135 VNQDSQ
-141 ITLAYR
+141 TTLAYR

-177 EYKSFQQRLNTLKS
+177 EYKSFQQHLNTLKS

-224 ADITVALFDKAA
+224 ADITVAVFDKAA
-236 LPLAQQLPSEAGIML
+236 RPLAQQLPSEAGIML
-251 QDALTQSGVTFYL
+251 QDALTQSGVAFYL
-264 GTDITRITT
+264 GTDITSITT
-273 NLNKNITTT
+273 NVNTN

-306 DIVLIAIGLVANTEL
+306 DIVLIAIGLVANTDL

-332 QHINPTA
+332 QHINPTI

-394 ADPNMAPTKVVYPA
+394 ADPNMAPTKVAYPA

-429 SDDQLYWQTTLTT
+429 SDDQLYWQTTPTT
-442 DGMVMTAHPKDDTNS
+442 DGMIMTAHPKDDPHS
-457 ILGFVLAGREA
+457 ILGFVLAGKEA

>member
-1 MQSTNNADSASVDSA
+1 MQSTNNADNASVDSA
-16 SDNSV
+16 SDNSA

-36 PNTQPRPVI
+36 SNTQLQPVI

-60 RKLTTSLP
+60 RKLTSSLP

-98 ANASAAKMAETLNL
+98 ANASAEKMAETLNL

-156 SRLLPNIAVNH
+156 SRLLPNLAVNH

-216 GQNTGNQT
+216 GQNTDNQT
-224 ADITVALFDKAA
+224 ADITVAVFDKAA
-236 LPLAQQLPSEAGIML
+236 RPLAQQLPSQAGIML

-264 GTDITRITT
+264 GTDITSITT
-273 NLNKNITTT
+273 NVNTNN
-282 IDTSDNATVTIS
+282 DTNDNATVTIS
-294 FDKDNQ
+294 FDRDKQ

-306 DIVLIAIGLVANTEL
+306 DIVLIAIGLVANTDL

-332 QHINPTA
+332 QHINPA
-339 THLPRTVQQGI
+339 ITHLPRTVQQGI

-362 IYAIGDCANVMGSY
+362 IYAVGDCANVMGSY

-394 ADPNMAPTKVVYPA
+394 ADPNMAPTKVAYPA

-429 SDDQLYWQTTLTT
+429 SDDQLYWQTTPTT
-442 DGMVMTAHPKDDTNS
+442 DGMVMTAHPKDDSNS
-457 ILGFVLAGREA
+457 ILGFVLAGKEA